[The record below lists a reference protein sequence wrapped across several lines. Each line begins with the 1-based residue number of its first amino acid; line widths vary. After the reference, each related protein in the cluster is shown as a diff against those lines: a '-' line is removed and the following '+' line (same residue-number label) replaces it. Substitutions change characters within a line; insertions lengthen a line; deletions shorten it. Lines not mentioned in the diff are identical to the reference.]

1 MKLLKKI
8 LKIFIYASLGIIG
21 LFYLSVSIYKETH
34 VDTTKEII
42 ELTYSNGDKDTI
54 TAPPSFITL
63 YKGDLRYNDRIHSL
77 IIASQVRKYEI
88 IKK

>member
-1 MKLLKKI
+1 MRLITKI
-8 LKIFIYASLGIIG
+8 LQIFIYSALGIIG
-21 LFYLSVSIYKETH
+21 MFYLSLSIYKEIH
-34 VDTTKEII
+34 VDTTNKLI

-63 YKGDLRYNDRIHSL
+63 YKGDLRYNDRIHNL

-88 IKK
+88 IQK